1 MQEDGNMDKIV
12 YTGGSFDT
20 THIGHVNFLRQC
32 SMLGKVIVS
41 LNTDDFI
48 KSYKGSSPIFSYKE
62 RERFLKTL
70 PYVDRIIPNIGGAD
84 SKIAIE
90 LVNPDIIAIA
100 TDWIS
105 KDYYKQ
111 MNFTQEW
118 LDEKNILLVY
128 LPYFKGIST
137 TQIKD
142 LCKK

>member
-32 SMLGKVIVS
+32 AMLGKVIVS

-48 KSYKGSSPIFSYKE
+48 RSYKGSEPIFSYEE
-62 RERFLKTL
+62 RKRFLEIL
-70 PYVDRIIPNIGGAD
+70 PYVDKVIPNIGGAD
-84 SKIAIE
+84 SKQAIE

-100 TDWIS
+100 TDWAS

-111 MNFTQEW
+111 MGFTQKW
-118 LDEKNILLVY
+118 LDKKGILLVY